1 MFRSPLHP
9 DTYFHNTNCT
19 WILTAPP
26 GKVVEVKFD
35 FLDLESH
42 SRCRYDYVAAY
53 DGPLINSSRL
63 MGKYCGNQ
71 TTSPPVLKSLGNVM
85 TLQFKTDRSVAA
97 GGFRAVSRFTYGAS
111 RGCGGLVNITE
122 SSQTITSLDDNN
134 DGNYEP
140 DLNCHW
146 TVVGPPDKVI
156 KMRFTSFD
164 LGKITKTIIVRTFLT

>member
-26 GKVVEVKFD
+26 GNVVEVKFD

-71 TTSPPVLKSLGNVM
+71 TTSPPVLKSLNNVM

-134 DGNYEP
+134 DG
-140 DLNCHW
+140 L
-146 TVVGPPDKVI
+146 
-156 KMRFTSFD
+156 
-164 LGKITKTIIVRTFLT
+164 